1 MCLLFVCFLREDDR
15 VGLEKGGLH
24 VEDEWRNTVGTGIS
38 LLLGKKKEQYI
49 LKSLAGGRE
58 GNIYPT
64 EINRLNRKFQ
74 ERGDKELHLSCSDP

>member
-1 MCLLFVCFLREDDR
+1 MWKMNGETQQELALVYFWE
-15 VGLEKGGLH
+15 
-24 VEDEWRNTVGTGIS
+24 
-38 LLLGKKKEQYI
+38 KKEQYI

-74 ERGDKELHLSCSDP
+74 ERGDKELHLSCSDPQRCLKSKFKSKSFAEKISSS